1 MDRASVRYWF
11 ASPALGAL
19 AVLAVGCANR
29 VSAQPQRL
37 PVAIAVEPAPPA
49 GVRSLY
55 EGPGSV
61 VAAHTYRLA
70 FEIGGRVARVTVDVG
85 DRVGPGEALASLDG
99 ADFAEQLAMAQA
111 RAASAD
117 AQAERARNGARPQE
131 RAQADE
137 AAAAA
142 QAQLARALAAAE
154 LARANDARARE
165 LVASG
170 DIPLQQADT
179 TRTALTDAALQ
190 VAAARAQLASAREN
204 AALVASG
211 PRDEDKRAALAD
223 AAAARAN
230 AAYAAATLA
239 KTVLRAPAQAYV
251 QAREVDP
258 GDSVQPGSVAFVL
271 TDAAPPDVI
280 VAVPEAKLAGIGV
293 GTPVTVRAG
302 GAVAEAAARSV
313 GGRVTRLEPAADPA
327 SRTVAVRVH
336 AGGIALR
343 PGAVVEVD
351 FGPHRADGTSVAI
364 GTLLSHDG
372 APAVEVY
379 DPLRHTVR
387 FAPVRVLASTAERA
401 TVAGIAPGTPVV
413 VMGQHEAQPGDDV
426 RTVDP

>member
-1 MDRASVRYWF
+1 MDRDSVRSWF
-11 ASPALGAL
+11 ASAALGAL
-19 AVLAVGCANR
+19 AVLAAGCANR
-29 VSAQPQRL
+29 VSAPPQRL
-37 PVAIAVEPAPPA
+37 AVAIAVEPARSA

-55 EGPGSV
+55 AGPGSV
-61 VAAHTYRLA
+61 VAARTYRLA
-70 FEIGGRVARVTVDVG
+70 FEIGGRVARVNADVG
-85 DRVGPGEALASLDG
+85 DGVGPGEALASLDD

-117 AQAERARNGARPQE
+117 ALAERAHNGARPQE

-137 AAAAA
+137 AAASA

-154 LARANDARARE
+154 LARANDARARA

-170 DIPLQQADT
+170 DIPVQQADT
-179 TRTALTDAALQ
+179 TRTALTDAAQQ

-230 AAYAAATLA
+230 AAFAATTLA

-251 QAREVDP
+251 QSREVDP
-258 GDSVQPGSVAFVL
+258 GDSAQPGSIVFVL

-280 VAVPEAKLAGIGV
+280 VDVPEAKLASIGV
-293 GTPVTVRAG
+293 GTPATIRVG
-302 GAVAEAAARSV
+302 GAVANTAARFI

-327 SRTVAVRVH
+327 SRSVAVRVH
-336 AGGIALR
+336 AGGLALR
-343 PGAVVEVD
+343 PGAVVEVA
-351 FGPHRADGTSVAI
+351 FGRHRVNGTSVAI

-372 APAVEVY
+372 APSVEVY
-379 DPLRHTVR
+379 DALRHTVR
-387 FAPVRVLASTAERA
+387 FARVRVLASTDERA

-426 RTVDP
+426 HPVDP